1 MASPSPRIVPLGD
14 SALLAEF
21 SETLDLAVNVRIQ
34 QLAEAIR
41 RRRVPWI
48 RDVVPALGGLA
59 LHFDTERFEAG
70 LLPGEAA
77 AALIKDCLNRRLP
90 ALDDLAR
97 SVEVPVCYDA
107 ELGPDLAEVADECKL
122 EVEEVIKLHCASP
135 HRVLMVGF
143 APGHPYIGGLDAK
156 LSVPRR
162 TTPRPKV
169 MAGSVA
175 IANAQTV
182 VYPFTISGGWSILG
196 RTPLRVF
203 DAARETPALLAPGDQ
218 VKFKP
223 IGREEFDRLAL
234 AAKARQMD
242 GRLGGVSGAGAA

>member
-1 MASPSPRIVPLGD
+1 MASSSPRIVPLGD

-21 SETLDLAVNVRIQ
+21 SETLDLAVNARIQ

-41 RRRVPWI
+41 RRRVPSI

-59 LHFDTERFEAG
+59 LHFDTERVEAG

-97 SVEVPVCYDA
+97 IVEVPVCYDP
-107 ELGPDLAEVADECKL
+107 ELGPDLAEVADECRL
-122 EVEEVIKLHCASP
+122 EVEEVIKRHCASP

-162 TTPRPKV
+162 TTPRLKV

-182 VYPFTISGGWSILG
+182 VYPFTISGGWNILG

-203 DAARETPALLAPGDQ
+203 DAARETPALLAPGDR

-223 IGREEFDRLAL
+223 IGRAEFDRLAL
-234 AAKARQMD
+234 AAKARQM
-242 GRLGGVSGAGAA
+242 GGSLGGVSGTGAA